1 MPVTEILS
9 KQASNKMELVIG
21 CVGKP
26 SAGKSTFFNAVTD
39 GKAKVGNFPFTTIEP
54 NEGITYYMTACPC
67 AAKGKS
73 AVCQPRYG
81 KCDGGVRHVPVKLLD
96 VAGLIPGASEG
107 AGLGNKFLDDLRHAH
122 VLMHIIDV
130 SGRTNEKGEETV
142 GYDPINDADWLNA
155 EIHSWIYNNLWKR
168 WGSIARRH
176 QATKSSLSSTFVG
189 QMSGYGASPSLI
201 NTMLDRMALKD
212 PLDLTK
218 WGEEEVHKLVDEFLA
233 IRFPTILVLNKA
245 DQGENTDA
253 NIEKV
258 AEKYGSDRCFVSS
271 AAAEC
276 FLRAAA
282 KQQFIRYEPGSMFY
296 STLEDGN
303 DDDTDKDAPL
313 LKPVDKKIAKRLE
326 RISDMVLFRYGS
338 TGVRAAINAA
348 VELSNT
354 VVAYPVKSLKNFT
367 TDANNGKGGGVFGDA
382 VMVRRGTT
390 IRELA
395 YRVSQFIG
403 ANFAYAEGEDG
414 RRLAEDEPI
423 IHSNLIV
430 KFTTTIAPSA
440 TAAAASSNS
449 GDKDSKKAAGSK
461 ASKSKAAVDDDA

>member
-1 MPVTEILS
+1 MSLRRQE
-9 KQASNKMELVIG
+9 E
-21 CVGKP
+21 
-26 SAGKSTFFNAVTD
+26 D
-39 GKAKVGNFPFTTIEP
+39 
-54 NEGITYYMTACPC
+54 
-67 AAKGKS
+67 S
-73 AVCQPRYG
+73 AVYG
-81 KCDGGVRHVPVKLLD
+81 RCDQGVRHVPVKLLD

-130 SGRTNEKGEETV
+130 SGRTNEKGEETI
-142 GYDPINDADWLNA
+142 GYDPINDADWLQE
-155 EIHSWIYNNLWKR
+155 EIRSWVFNNLWRK

-176 QATKSSLSSTFVG
+176 QATKSSLLNTFVA
-189 QMSGYGASPSLI
+189 QLSGYGASPSLI
-201 NTMLDRMALKD
+201 ATMLDKFGAKD
-212 PLDLTK
+212 PCDLTA
-218 WGEEEVHKLVDEFLA
+218 WGETEVHDLVSHFLD

-245 DQGENTDA
+245 DQGDETDK
-253 NIEKV
+253 NIEHI

-296 STLEDGN
+296 STLDDESDGPPVDEN
-303 DDDTDKDAPL
+303 TGKQL
-313 LKPVDKKIAKRLE
+313 QTLKPLEKKISKRLE

-354 VVAYPVKSLKNFT
+354 VVVYPVKSLKNFS
-367 TDANNGKGGGVFGDA
+367 TDGNGKGVFADA
-382 VMVRRGTT
+382 VFVRRGAT

-395 YRVSQFIG
+395 YRVSQFVG

-414 RRLAEDEPI
+414 RRLGEDEPI
-423 IHSNLIV
+423 LTSNLIV
-430 KFTTTIAPSA
+430 KFSTTVLLSA
-440 TAAAASSNS
+440 GGTSEKKSIDVVSS
-449 GDKDSKKAAGSK
+449 KQQH
-461 ASKSKAAVDDDA
+461 

>member
-1 MPVTEILS
+1 
-9 KQASNKMELVIG
+9 MELIIG

-39 GKAKVGNFPFTTIEP
+39 GKAKTGNFPFTTIEP
-54 NEGITYYMTACPC
+54 NEGITYYMTTCPC
-67 AAKGKS
+67 VAKSKTD
-73 AVCQPRYG
+73 VCQPRYG
-81 KCDGGVRHVPVKLLD
+81 RCEDGMRHIPVKLLD

-130 SGRTNEKGEETV
+130 SGKTNEKGEETV
-142 GYDPINDADWLNA
+142 GYDPINDADWLQT
-155 EIHSWIYNNLWKR
+155 EIHNWVYNNLWKR

-176 QATKSSLSSTFVG
+176 QATKSSLANTFVA
-189 QMSGYGASPSLI
+189 QLSGYGASPSLI
-201 NTMLDRMALKD
+201 GTMLDTLGAKD
-212 PLDLTK
+212 PFDLTT
-218 WGEEEVHKLVDEFLA
+218 WGEAEVHRLVDTFLS

-245 DQGENTDA
+245 DQGEDTDK
-253 NIEKV
+253 NIEKI
-258 AEKYGSDRCFVSS
+258 AEKYGSDKCFVSS

-282 KQQFIRYEPGSMFY
+282 KQNYIRYEPGSMFY
-296 STLEDGN
+296 STIEDGDA
-303 DDDTDKDAPL
+303 DDDESKKDLPP
-313 LKPVDKKIAKRLE
+313 LKPLEKKIGKRLE
-326 RISDMVLFRYGS
+326 RISDMVLFRFGS

-354 VVAYPVKSLKNFT
+354 VVAYPVKSLKNFS
-367 TDANNGKGGGVFGDA
+367 TDANGKGVFGEA

-395 YRVSQFIG
+395 FRVSQFIG
-403 ANFAYAEGEDG
+403 NNFMYAEGEDG

-423 IHSNLIV
+423 VNNNLIV

-440 TAAAASSNS
+440 STSSGGNS
-449 GDKDSKKAAGSK
+449 GDSQKKNQGVQGKNK
-461 ASKSKAAVDDDA
+461 AQRNTDED

>member
-1 MPVTEILS
+1 
-9 KQASNKMELVIG
+9 MELIIG

-39 GKAKVGNFPFTTIEP
+39 GKAKTGNFPFTTIEP
-54 NEGITYYMTACPC
+54 NEGITYYMTSCPC

-73 AVCQPRYG
+73 SVCQPRYG
-81 KCDGGVRHVPVKLLD
+81 KCEDGMRHIPVKLLD

-107 AGLGNKFLDDLRHAH
+107 AGLGNKFLDDLRQAH

-130 SGRTNEKGEETV
+130 SGRTNEKGEETI
-142 GYDPINDADWLNA
+142 GYDPINDADWLQT
-155 EIHSWIYNNLWKR
+155 EIHNWVYNNLWKR

-176 QATKSSLSSTFVG
+176 QSTKSSLASTFVA
-189 QMSGYGASPSLI
+189 QLSGYGASPSLI
-201 NTMLDRMALKD
+201 NTVLNTLGVKD
-212 PLDLTK
+212 PFDLTT
-218 WGEEEVHKLVDEFLA
+218 WGEEEVHKLVETFLS

-245 DQGENTDA
+245 DQGEDTDK
-253 NIEKV
+253 NIEKI
-258 AEKYGSDRCFVSS
+258 ADKYGSDKCFVSS

-282 KQQFIRYEPGSMFY
+282 KQNFIRYEPGSMFY
-296 STLEDGN
+296 STIEDG
-303 DDDTDKDAPL
+303 DDDAEAGDGKKPL
-313 LKPVDKKIAKRLE
+313 PPLKPLEKKISKRLE
-326 RISDMVLFRYGS
+326 RISDMVLFRFGS

-354 VVAYPVKSLKNFT
+354 VVVYPVKSLKNFT
-367 TDANNGKGGGVFGDA
+367 TDVNGKGVFGEA

-395 YRVSQFIG
+395 YRVSQFVG

-423 IHSNLIV
+423 TSSNLIV

-440 TAAAASSNS
+440 SASTGSGGGSS
-449 GDKDSKKAAGSK
+449 GDKKQAGGNKA
-461 ASKSKAAVDDDA
+461 KSKATGAEED

>member
-1 MPVTEILS
+1 
-9 KQASNKMELVIG
+9 MELVIG

-54 NEGITYYMTACPC
+54 NEGVTYYLTACPC
-67 AAKGKS
+67 AAKGKT

-81 KCDGGVRHVPVKLLD
+81 RCEQGVRHVPVKLLD

-130 SGRTNEKGEETV
+130 SGRTNEKGEETE
-142 GYDPINDADWLNA
+142 GYDPINDADWLSA
-155 EIHSWIYNNLWKR
+155 EIHSWVFNNLWRR
-168 WGSIARRH
+168 WSSIARRH
-176 QATKSSLSSTFVG
+176 QTTKSSLSATFVA
-189 QMSGYGASPSLI
+189 QLSGYGASPSLI
-201 NTMLDRMALKD
+201 GTVLDGMALRD
-212 PLDLTK
+212 PFDLTA
-218 WGEEEVHKLVDEFLA
+218 WGETEVHALVTAFLA
-233 IRFPTILVLNKA
+233 VRFPTVLVLNKA
-245 DQGENTDA
+245 DQGADA
-253 NIEKV
+253 AGNIERV

-282 KQQFIRYEPGSMFY
+282 KQRFIRYEPGSMFY
-296 STLEDGN
+296 ATAADG
-303 DDDTDKDAPL
+303 DDDSADSATP
-313 LKPVDKKIAKRLE
+313 LKPTDTKIAKRLE

-348 VELSNT
+348 VELSNS
-354 VVAYPVKSLKNFT
+354 VVVYPVKSLKNFS
-367 TDANNGKGGGVFGDA
+367 TDAGGKGVFADA

-390 IRELA
+390 VRELA
-395 YRVSQFIG
+395 YKVSQFIG
-403 ANFAYAEGEDG
+403 ANLAYAEGEDG

-423 IHSNLIV
+423 MSPNLIV
-430 KFTTTIAPSA
+430 KFTTTVAPMA
-440 TAAAASSNS
+440 TAASSSGGGDKKAKATTKTKATAAS
-449 GDKDSKKAAGSK
+449 AG
-461 ASKSKAAVDDDA
+461 DDD

>member
-1 MPVTEILS
+1 
-9 KQASNKMELVIG
+9 MELVIG

-54 NEGITYYMTACPC
+54 NEGITYYMTTCPC
-67 AAKGKS
+67 ASHGKTD
-73 AVCQPRYG
+73 VCRPRYG
-81 KCDGGVRHVPVKLLD
+81 KCENGMRYVPVKLLD

-142 GYDPINDADWLNA
+142 GYDPINDADWLTT
-155 EIHSWIYNNLWKR
+155 EIHQWVFVNLWKR
-168 WGSIARRH
+168 WASIARRH
-176 QATKSSLSSTFVG
+176 NATKSSLLNTFVG
-189 QMSGYGASPSLI
+189 QLSGYGATPSLVG
-201 NTMLDRMALKD
+201 TVLDRLGLRD
-212 PLDLTK
+212 PFDLTTYT
-218 WGEEEVHKLVDEFLA
+218 EQDVHAVVDAFLD

-245 DQGENTDA
+245 DQGEDTDK
-253 NIEKV
+253 NIEKI
-258 AEKYGSDRCFVSS
+258 AEKYGSERCFVSS

-276 FLRAAA
+276 FLRAAD
-282 KQQFIRYEPGSMFY
+282 KQHLIRYEPGAMFY
-296 STLEDGN
+296 STLEDAVEE
-303 DDDTDKDAPL
+303 DAGLPP
-313 LKPVDKKIAKRLE
+313 LKPIEKRIAKRLE
-326 RISDMVLFRYGS
+326 RISDMVLFRFGS

-354 VVAYPVKSLKNFT
+354 VVVYPVKSLKNFS
-367 TDANNGKGGGVFGDA
+367 TDANNKGVFGDA

-390 IRELA
+390 VRELA

-423 IHSNLIV
+423 TTSNMIV
-430 KFTTTIAPSA
+430 KFTTTVAPSA
-440 TAAAASSNS
+440 AQA
-449 GDKDSKKAAGSK
+449 AAGSGAATSNDSQKKGSRKVK
-461 ASKSKAAVDDDA
+461 ASAAADDE

>member
-1 MPVTEILS
+1 
-9 KQASNKMELVIG
+9 MELVIG

-39 GKAKVGNFPFTTIEP
+39 GKAKTGNFPFTTIEP
-54 NEGITYYMTACPC
+54 NEGITYYMTTCPC
-67 AAKGKS
+67 GAKGKT

-81 KCDGGVRHVPVKLLD
+81 KCEQGMRHVPVKLLD

-130 SGRTNEKGEETV
+130 SGRTNEKGEETE

-176 QATKSSLSSTFVG
+176 QATKSSLANTFVG
-189 QMSGYGASPSLI
+189 QLSGYGASPSLI
-201 NTMLDRMALKD
+201 NTMLDKMGMKD
-212 PLDLTK
+212 PFDLTT
-218 WGEEEVHKLVDEFLA
+218 WREPEVHTLVDEFLS

-245 DQGENTDA
+245 DQGEDTDK

-282 KQQFIRYEPGSMFY
+282 KQNFIRYEPGSMFY
-296 STLEDGN
+296 STLEDG
-303 DDDTDKDAPL
+303 DDDSAPANAPP

-338 TGVRAAINAA
+338 TGVRSAINAA

-354 VVAYPVKSLKNFT
+354 VVAYPVKSLKNFS
-367 TDANNGKGGGVFGDA
+367 TDANGKGVFGDA

-390 IRELA
+390 VRELA

-423 IHSNLIV
+423 VNSNLIV
-430 KFTTTIAPSA
+430 KFTTTIVPSAPSA
-440 TAAAASSNS
+440 GSSTS
-449 GDKDSKKAAGSK
+449 GDKDKKAAS
-461 ASKSKAAVDDDA
+461 SKSSKPKVVEDDA

>member
-1 MPVTEILS
+1 
-9 KQASNKMELVIG
+9 MELVIG

-54 NEGITYYMTACPC
+54 NEGITYYMTTCPC

-81 KCDGGVRHVPVKLLD
+81 KCEQGVRHVPVKLLD
-96 VAGLIPGASEG
+96 VAGLIPGASDG

-122 VLMHIIDV
+122 VLMHIIDI
-130 SGRTNEKGEETV
+130 SGRTNEKGEETE
-142 GYDPINDADWLNA
+142 GYDPINDADWLSA
-155 EIHSWIYNNLWKR
+155 EIHSWVFNNLWKR

-176 QATKSSLSSTFVG
+176 AATKSSLATTFVG
-189 QMSGYGASPSLI
+189 QLSGYGASPSLI
-201 NTMLDRMALKD
+201 NSLLDKMGLKD
-212 PLDLTK
+212 PFNLMA
-218 WGEEEVHKLVDEFLA
+218 WGEPEVHALVDAFLA

-245 DQGENTDA
+245 DQGTDA
-253 NIEKV
+253 DKNIEKV

-296 STLEDGN
+296 STLED
-303 DDDTDKDAPL
+303 DDSADDASLPP
-313 LKPVDKKIAKRLE
+313 LKPVEKKIAKRLE

-348 VELSNT
+348 VELSNS
-354 VVAYPVKSLKNFT
+354 VVAYPVKSLKNFS
-367 TDANNGKGGGVFGDA
+367 TDANNKGVFGDA

-390 IRELA
+390 VRELA
-395 YRVSQFIG
+395 YKVSQFIG

-423 IHSNLIV
+423 VSSNLIV
-430 KFTTTIAPSA
+430 KFTTTIVPSA
-440 TAAAASSNS
+440 AAPAAAS
-449 GDKDSKKAAGSK
+449 GDKKGGAKTTAKAAK
-461 ASKSKAAVDDDA
+461 ATAVDDDA

>member
-1 MPVTEILS
+1 
-9 KQASNKMELVIG
+9 MELVIG

-39 GKAKVGNFPFTTIEP
+39 GKAKTGNFPFTTIEP
-54 NEGITYYMTACPC
+54 NEGITYYMTTCPC

-81 KCDGGVRHVPVKLLD
+81 KCDQGVRHVPVKLLD

-130 SGRTNEKGEETV
+130 SGRTNEKGEETE
-142 GYDPINDADWLNA
+142 GYDPINDADWLSA
-155 EIHSWIYNNLWKR
+155 EIHSWIFNNLWKR

-176 QATKSSLSSTFVG
+176 QATKSSLLSTFVG
-189 QMSGYGASPSLI
+189 QLSGYGATPSLI
-201 NTMLDRMALKD
+201 GTMLDKMGVKD
-212 PLDLTK
+212 PFDLTT
-218 WGEEEVHKLVDEFLA
+218 WGEPEVHALVDAFLA
-233 IRFPTILVLNKA
+233 MRFPTILVLNKA
-245 DQGENTDA
+245 DQGENTDK

-276 FLRAAA
+276 FLKAAA

-296 STLEDGN
+296 STLADG
-303 DDDTDKDAPL
+303 DEYADETSKALPP
-313 LKPVDKKIAKRLE
+313 LKPVDKKLTKRLE

-348 VELSNT
+348 VELSNS
-354 VVAYPVKSLKNFT
+354 VVAYPVKSLKNFS
-367 TDANNGKGGGVFGDA
+367 TDANGKGVFGDA

-390 IRELA
+390 VRELA
-395 YRVSQFIG
+395 FRVSQFIG

-423 IHSNLIV
+423 VNNNLIV
-430 KFTTTIAPSA
+430 KFTTTVVPSA
-440 TAAAASSNS
+440 TGSASSGGGN
-449 GDKDSKKAAGSK
+449 DKKAVSRVAKPK
-461 ASKSKAAVDDDA
+461 ADEGDE

>member
-1 MPVTEILS
+1 
-9 KQASNKMELVIG
+9 MELVIG

-54 NEGITYYMTACPC
+54 NEGVTHYLTACPC
-67 AAKGKS
+67 SSHNKS
-73 AVCQPRYG
+73 QVCQPRYG
-81 KCDGGVRHVPVKLLD
+81 KCENGVRHVPVKLLD

-142 GYDPINDADWLNA
+142 GYDPINDADWLTT
-155 EIHSWIYNNLWKR
+155 EIHQWVFNNLWKR
-168 WGSIARRH
+168 WPSIARRH
-176 QATKSSLSSTFVG
+176 AATKSSLLNTLVG
-189 QMSGYGASPSLI
+189 QLSGYGATPSLI
-201 NTMLDRMALKD
+201 GTVLDRLGARD
-212 PLDLTK
+212 PFDLTAYA
-218 WGEEEVHKLVDEFLA
+218 EEDVHKLVEVFLD
-233 IRFPTILVLNKA
+233 IRFPTVLVLNKA
-245 DQGENTDA
+245 DQGEDTDK
-253 NIEKV
+253 NIEKI

-276 FLRAAA
+276 FLRTAA
-282 KQQFIRYEPGSMFY
+282 KQHLIRYEPGSMFY
-296 STLEDGN
+296 STAE
-303 DDDTDKDAPL
+303 DDTDADASLPP
-313 LKPVDKKIAKRLE
+313 LKPIEKKISKRLE
-326 RISDMVLFRYGS
+326 RISDMVLFRFGS

-354 VVAYPVKSLKNFT
+354 VVVYPVKSLKNFS
-367 TDANNGKGGGVFGDA
+367 TDANNKGVFGDA

-390 IRELA
+390 VRELA

-423 IHSNLIV
+423 TTSNMIV

-440 TAAAASSNS
+440 AQMATGASSASSN
-449 GDKDSKKAAGSK
+449 DLQKKQAKKGK
-461 ASKSKAAVDDDA
+461 ASAVDDE